1 MRLYRVLFI
10 VALSLL
16 KSEGRNF
23 DRDCFNYTHS
33 ANSTA
38 MFGSGLEY
46 LPLLPF
52 MEYAALVNLT
62 HSIANWTS
70 DQDNNIDNNIIG
82 LDVIWTTSFQLESGH
97 QKVVELNAEGEL
109 PEENPRELTIALD
122 GTQIEAAIGKHTM
135 RWSPWSTGY
144 AWICWDMSRPL
155 ILGDVVRE
163 HTTFCR
169 NYTELHNIQENG
181 TETNL
186 HDNLV
191 IEVSLIPPT
200 FGVASRQNPY
210 GLIVFAFSFI
220 YALLK

>member
-1 MRLYRVLFI
+1 MRLCRVLFI

-38 MFGSGLEY
+38 MFGSGS
-46 LPLLPF
+46 
-52 MEYAALVNLT
+52 EYAALVNLT

-122 GTQIEAAIGKHTM
+122 GTQIEAAIGEHTM
-135 RWSPWSTGY
+135 RWSPSSDGY
-144 AWICWDMSRPL
+144 AWHCWDMSRPL
-155 ILGDVVRE
+155 YFGEVLQE

-181 TETNL
+181 TETYL

-191 IEVSLIPPT
+191 IEVSLIPGPSSSSPSHT
-200 FGVASRQNPY
+200 SRLNPF
-210 GLIVFAFSFI
+210 GLIVFAFTII

>member
-10 VALSLL
+10 LALSLL

-70 DQDNNIDNNIIG
+70 DQDNIG
-82 LDVIWTTSFQLESGH
+82 LDVIWTTFFRLESGH

-122 GTQIEAAIGKHTM
+122 GTQIEAAIGEHTM
-135 RWSPWSTGY
+135 RWSPSSDGY
-144 AWICWDMSRPL
+144 AWHCWDMSRPL
-155 ILGDVVRE
+155 YFGEVLQE

-169 NYTELHNIQENG
+169 NYTELHNYGENG

-210 GLIVFAFSFI
+210 GLIVFAFSII

>member
-1 MRLYRVLFI
+1 M
-10 VALSLL
+10 
-16 KSEGRNF
+16 
-23 DRDCFNYTHS
+23 
-33 ANSTA
+33 
-38 MFGSGLEY
+38 
-46 LPLLPF
+46 
-52 MEYAALVNLT
+52 
-62 HSIANWTS
+62 
-70 DQDNNIDNNIIG
+70 
-82 LDVIWTTSFQLESGH
+82 
-97 QKVVELNAEGEL
+97 VELNAEGEL

-135 RWSPWSTGY
+135 QWSPWSTGY

-191 IEVSLIPPT
+191 IEVSLIPGPSSSSPSHT
-200 FGVASRQNPY
+200 SRLNPF
-210 GLIVFAFSFI
+210 GLIVFAFSII